1 MTGLLMLIGKYLIG
15 LMGIGLVV
23 VIHEAGHL
31 VAARASGIDVEVFS
45 FGLGPKLWGM
55 TYKGTDFRLS
65 LLPFGGYCRLKGSDD
80 LSQALLQ
87 KDKDFTHIEHGSVF
101 SVHPV
106 KRIVTYLSGP
116 LANLLFAILLYAIL
130 SSLPYKVLTTEPVIA
145 TINDY
150 PSLFSQA
157 TSPAYEQG
165 LATGDTVLS
174 LQGEPIRDWE
184 VLEERLLTNV
194 GIQIFTVDR
203 LGETLSIPIEGEKT
217 DQGVRYGLSVIREPI
232 VGSVRP
238 ATPEKDAGLKKGDF
252 IIEANG
258 IPVGNDLELLL
269 ALALDTEMT
278 ELLVLRGD
286 EEMSISFRP
295 DLNERGKGEW
305 NFALASKNRV
315 VKSHPFS
322 ISKGWNT
329 AVEITKE
336 TLSSLVLLVSGGS
349 KNVRQEV
356 TGAARAALMIGDIT
370 TLGLESDARS
380 GLRALWYLLGVVSIS
395 LGIAN
400 LLPLPAFDGGQVLTA
415 FFEWITGRHIQP
427 KTYWI
432 LQLVGIGTV
441 IGIFVFLGYADMLHF
456 LSIRR

>member
-1 MTGLLMLIGKYLIG
+1 MNSLVMLIGKYLIG

-31 VAARASGIDVEVFS
+31 IAARASGIDVEVFS

-55 TYKGTDFRLS
+55 KYKGTDFRLS

-101 SVHPV
+101 SVHPA
-106 KRIVTYLSGP
+106 KRIGTYLSGP
-116 LANLLFAILLYAIL
+116 LLNLLFAILLYAIL

-150 PSLFSQA
+150 PSLFSEA
-157 TSPAYEQG
+157 TSPSFEQG
-165 LATGDTVLS
+165 LETGDKVLS
-174 LQGEPIRDWE
+174 LQGEPILDWE
-184 VLEERLLTNV
+184 ALEERLLASEGVQT
-194 GIQIFTVDR
+194 FTVER
-203 LGETLSIPIEGEKT
+203 SGETLTIPIEGEKT
-217 DQGVRYGLSVIREPI
+217 DQGVRYGLSVIRKPI

-238 ATPEKDAGLKKGDF
+238 ATPEKDAGLKKGDV
-252 IIEANG
+252 IIKANG
-258 IPVGNDLELLL
+258 QPISNDLELLL

-278 ELLVLRGD
+278 ELVINRDD
-286 EEMSISFRP
+286 EEMNISFRP

-305 NFALASKNRV
+305 NFALASENRV

-322 ISKGWNT
+322 IAKGWNT
-329 AVEITKE
+329 AVQITKD
-336 TLSSLVLLVSGGS
+336 TLSSLVLLITGGS
-349 KNVRQEV
+349 RNVRQEV

-380 GLRALWYLLGVVSIS
+380 GFRALWYLLGVVSIS

-415 FFEWITGRHIQP
+415 LFEWITGRHIQP
-427 KTYWI
+427 RTYWI
-432 LQLVGIGTV
+432 LQLVGIATV
-441 IGIFVFLGYADMLHF
+441 IGIFMFLGYADMLHF